1 MYEDD
6 IFVEEMVVRRKTV
19 WNLLLTAAMILGG
32 LAVIILVWLVVP
44 FISTVL
50 ILIIG
55 FAVYLGVRFQYVE
68 YEYSFTNGDLDVDKI
83 MAKRKRERK
92 LEINQRQ
99 IRVMAPY
106 TAEYEPET
114 KDYKVSEVLDFSSSK
129 NAAGRWF
136 FIYEKAEGGYG
147 FVVLQPS
154 PQLRQAMYKYLRQ
167 SRMKGMQS

>member
-55 FAVYLGVRFQYVE
+55 FAVYLGVRF
-68 YEYSFTNGDLDVDKI
+68 
-83 MAKRKRERK
+83 
-92 LEINQRQ
+92 
-99 IRVMAPY
+99 
-106 TAEYEPET
+106 
-114 KDYKVSEVLDFSSSK
+114 
-129 NAAGRWF
+129 
-136 FIYEKAEGGYG
+136 
-147 FVVLQPS
+147 
-154 PQLRQAMYKYLRQ
+154 
-167 SRMKGMQS
+167 

>member
-92 LEINQRQ
+92 L
-99 IRVMAPY
+99 
-106 TAEYEPET
+106 
-114 KDYKVSEVLDFSSSK
+114 
-129 NAAGRWF
+129 
-136 FIYEKAEGGYG
+136 
-147 FVVLQPS
+147 
-154 PQLRQAMYKYLRQ
+154 
-167 SRMKGMQS
+167 

>member
-68 YEYSFTNGDLDVDKI
+68 YEYSFRETNVYKNLARD
-83 MAKRKRERK
+83 
-92 LEINQRQ
+92 
-99 IRVMAPY
+99 PY
-106 TAEYEPET
+106 PEW
-114 KDYKVSEVLDFSSSK
+114 DWFSSITPV
-129 NAAGRWF
+129 N
-136 FIYEKAEGGYG
+136 GYG
-147 FVVLQPS
+147 PGKKAFVAFPF
-154 PQLRQAMYKYLRQ
+154 YENGIG
-167 SRMKGMQS
+167 KGSCLWAF

>member
-1 MYEDD
+1 MEANA
-6 IFVEEMVVRRKTV
+6 
-19 WNLLLTAAMILGG
+19 NLEGLKETAQN
-32 LAVIILVWLVVP
+32 AVDKLQSNELVYAL
-44 FISTVL
+44 VL

-129 NAAGRWF
+129 NAA
-136 FIYEKAEGGYG
+136 A
-147 FVVLQPS
+147 
-154 PQLRQAMYKYLRQ
+154 
-167 SRMKGMQS
+167 